1 MAIEENKVVGINY
14 TLTDNESGE
23 ELDSN
28 EGQEALEFI
37 TGKGQIIQGL
47 EEKISTMNDGESAE
61 VVIEPSKAYGE
72 MDPTLVDEVPVEQF
86 AGIDLEEG
94 MMLYGNG
101 ENGQTIQ
108 VKVASFDDKNVKI
121 DYNHPMAGKDLMFS
135 ITIISTRAATDTEI
149 STGQVAHDHGGES
162 CGTDGG
168 SCGCSH

>member
-23 ELDSN
+23 QLDSN

-61 VVIEPSKAYGE
+61 VVIEPAKAYGE
-72 MDPTLVDEVPVEQF
+72 LDPTLVDEVPVEQF

-94 MMLYGNG
+94 MVLYGNG

-108 VKVASFDDKNVKI
+108 VKVDSFDDKNVKI
-121 DYNHPMAGKDLMFS
+121 NYNHPMAGKTLKFVFS
-135 ITIISTRAATDTEI
+135 IDSLRDATDEEIDTGVVGGLAAT
-149 STGQVAHDHGGES
+149 GG
-162 CGTDGG
+162 CGCGNG
-168 SCGCSH
+168 SCSD